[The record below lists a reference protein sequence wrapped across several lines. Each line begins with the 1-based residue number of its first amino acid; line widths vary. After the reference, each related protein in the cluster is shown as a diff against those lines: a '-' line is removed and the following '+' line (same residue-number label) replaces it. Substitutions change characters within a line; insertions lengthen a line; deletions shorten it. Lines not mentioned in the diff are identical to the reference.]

1 MSELSS
7 GMVTV
12 AIAGKICVLTLNRPE
27 RRNALSDALTAVLGE
42 AILDADRNP
51 DIWLIAI
58 TGAGSAFCSGV
69 DLKEIREADAGAPA
83 AYRSPLHRLQR
94 SINEIVIDSK
104 KPTLAIVN
112 GPAIAG
118 GCELAL
124 ACDLRIA
131 AEGAYFAVPEARR
144 GMGAHFASVAL
155 PQMVPT
161 AIAMEW
167 LYTGRRIELDEA
179 QRWGIVNRVVPAGEL
194 AAAARALAE
203 RIAGAAAPTV
213 ALGKAAFY
221 RQIDLDQASAY
232 AVAKKAMCLNALAV
246 DAQEGMNA
254 FIDRRSPRW
263 SSTLPESNMKLT

>member
-12 AIAGKICVLTLNRPE
+12 ATAGKICVLTLNRPE

-179 QRWGIVNRVVPAGEL
+179 QRWGIVNRVVPA
-194 AAAARALAE
+194 AALMDEAMAFAHEITLS
-203 RIAGAAAPTV
+203 APLSIQRMKQTFRKTQG
-213 ALGKAAFY
+213 LP
-221 RQIDLDQASAY
+221 
-232 AVAKKAMCLNALAV
+232 LNAGIRLDTGPDPYASE
-246 DAQEGMNA
+246 DRAEGIRA
-254 FIDRRSPRW
+254 FLERRA
-263 SSTLPESNMKLT
+263 PEWKGR